1 MTFIIITIAILFI
14 ILLIWN
20 WHNLVSIDKS
30 KKILYSII
38 EIIVLG
44 FITFVIYQISKSNIQ
59 YPNDE
64 ARKAVRNMLIILF
77 TGING
82 CILLPYIS
90 RTLSKLTENEIDTKS
105 LRKRLLII
113 VIALII
119 ISIIETSYMAS
130 IQQGTLDVVNKLREN

>member
-1 MTFIIITIAILFI
+1 
-14 ILLIWN
+14 
-20 WHNLVSIDKS
+20 
-30 KKILYSII
+30 
-38 EIIVLG
+38 
-44 FITFVIYQISKSNIQ
+44 
-59 YPNDE
+59 
-64 ARKAVRNMLIILF
+64 MLIILF

-90 RTLSKLTENEIDTKS
+90 RTLSKITENEIDTKS

-130 IQQGTLDVVNKLREN
+130 IQQGTLDVVNKLIEN